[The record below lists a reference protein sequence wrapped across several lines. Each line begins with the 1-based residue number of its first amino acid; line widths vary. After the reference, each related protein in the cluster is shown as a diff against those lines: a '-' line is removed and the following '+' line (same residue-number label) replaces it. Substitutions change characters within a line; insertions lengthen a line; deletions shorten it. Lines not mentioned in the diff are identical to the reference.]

1 MEGVAPD
8 TYTAAMATLLH
19 PLIVLHAGQRKRCHT
34 CEHYSKEGYCYQ
46 YKMTPPKEFAE
57 SIGECKYWIQEI
69 PFYD

>member
-1 MEGVAPD
+1 MTRPAEPE
-8 TYTAAMATLLH
+8 Y
-19 PLIVLHAGQRKRCHT
+19 IVQWREWMRAGPPKCCHT